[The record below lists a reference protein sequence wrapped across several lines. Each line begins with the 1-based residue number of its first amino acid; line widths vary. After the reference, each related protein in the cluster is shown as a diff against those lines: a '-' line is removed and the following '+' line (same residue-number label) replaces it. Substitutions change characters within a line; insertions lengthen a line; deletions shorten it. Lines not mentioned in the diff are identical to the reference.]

1 MNPTKIQYKHIRF
14 LGAEGIGMTALIK
27 ILEQQKKLGIQNPEL
42 KISKSDLAY
51 KVNDPLDQ
59 DIDLVVRSTAISSS
73 DPEFEELLKRRVEIW
88 HRSEMLNYLS
98 APYKQVVVS
107 GTHGKTTCSAILAH
121 ILVECG
127 LDPCFA
133 VGGILS
139 NYNTNGKAGAGEF
152 FVLEGDESDKS
163 FTRTTPYLALVTCIE
178 PDHLENYPGGI
189 EEIKNCFYKFLD
201 SAEIC
206 VINIDDPLLKAYQ
219 QANLSRTNIICYSGD
234 ELQQYDFQLK
244 IPGNYNKLNALGCLK
259 AAQALG
265 CNSQDA
271 LKALNSFSGIKR
283 RFELINDSYNG
294 SIKVYD
300 DYAHHPTELKA
311 FLEGALSLNPKR
323 MVFVYQPHH
332 PERTQQFWNEFVEV
346 LKQFPPQHL
355 CLLAEVYVARSKHI
369 PGITCKRMVEEINL
383 PNVKFLT
390 AENLETTSQGN
401 LSDMAKAY
409 KQSIDENLTGADYLF
424 IVGAGNISKVADAF
438 KGPHLPLPQ
447 KQDNQAQN

>member
-73 DPEFEELLKRRVEIW
+73 DPEFEELLKRRVQIW

-127 LDPCFA
+127 LDPCFD

-219 QANLSRTNIICYSGD
+219 QANLSRTI
-234 ELQQYDFQLK
+234 
-244 IPGNYNKLNALGCLK
+244 
-259 AAQALG
+259 
-265 CNSQDA
+265 
-271 LKALNSFSGIKR
+271 
-283 RFELINDSYNG
+283 
-294 SIKVYD
+294 
-300 DYAHHPTELKA
+300 
-311 FLEGALSLNPKR
+311 
-323 MVFVYQPHH
+323 
-332 PERTQQFWNEFVEV
+332 
-346 LKQFPPQHL
+346 
-355 CLLAEVYVARSKHI
+355 
-369 PGITCKRMVEEINL
+369 
-383 PNVKFLT
+383 
-390 AENLETTSQGN
+390 
-401 LSDMAKAY
+401 
-409 KQSIDENLTGADYLF
+409 
-424 IVGAGNISKVADAF
+424 
-438 KGPHLPLPQ
+438 
-447 KQDNQAQN
+447 

>member
-1 MNPTKIQYKHIRF
+1 VTETKIKYKHIRF

-27 ILEQQKKLGIQNPEL
+27 ILEEQKKLGIQVPNL

-51 KVNDPLDQ
+51 KKNDPLEQ
-59 DIDLVVRSTAISSS
+59 DIDLVVRSTAINSA
-73 DPEFEELLKRRVEIW
+73 DPEYQELVKRKVEIW
-88 HRSEMLNYLS
+88 HRSDMLNYLS
-98 APYKQVVVS
+98 APYKQIVVS
-107 GTHGKTTCSAILAH
+107 GTHGKTTCSAMLAH

-133 VGGILS
+133 VGGILT
-139 NYNTNGKAGAGEF
+139 NYATNGRAGAGEF

-163 FTRTTPYLALVTCIE
+163 FTKTNPYLALVTCIE
-178 PDHLENYPGGI
+178 PDHLENYPGGL

-219 QANLSRTNIICYSGD
+219 QANLNRANLITYSSQ
-234 ELQQYDFQLK
+234 ELSNYEINLK
-244 IPGNYNKLNALGCLK
+244 IPGLYNKLNALACLK

-265 CNSQDA
+265 AKTEDA
-271 LKALNSFSGIKR
+271 LKALKSFSGIKR
-283 RFELINDSYNG
+283 RFELINDNYLG

-311 FLEGALSLNPKR
+311 FLDGALSLNPKK

-332 PERTQQFWNEFVEV
+332 PERTQQFWGDFVKV
-346 LKQFPPQHL
+346 LKEFPPEHL

-383 PNVKFLT
+383 PNVRFLP
-390 AENLETTSQGN
+390 AETQETTSQGN

-409 KQSIDENLTGADYLF
+409 KQQIDKELSGADYLF
-424 IVGAGNISKVADAF
+424 IVGAGNISKVADAYRAF
-438 KGPHLPLPQ
+438 SANP
-447 KQDNQAQN
+447 